1 MTSVKIGDLPCMCTR
16 RPGIDFTAELYL
28 SIFFS
33 SAISMK
39 EMIAVMT
46 SITVITDLSPEETVS
61 MSKALGRCL

>member
-1 MTSVKIGDLPCMCTR
+1 MC
-16 RPGIDFTAELYL
+16 IDFTAEFYL

-46 SITVITDLSPEETVS
+46 SITVITDLRAEETVS
-61 MSKALGRCL
+61 MSKALG

>member
-1 MTSVKIGDLPCMCTR
+1 MTSVKIGDLPCMC
-16 RPGIDFTAELYL
+16 IDFTAEFYL

-46 SITVITDLSPEETVS
+46 SITVITDLRAEETVS
-61 MSKALGRCL
+61 MSKALG